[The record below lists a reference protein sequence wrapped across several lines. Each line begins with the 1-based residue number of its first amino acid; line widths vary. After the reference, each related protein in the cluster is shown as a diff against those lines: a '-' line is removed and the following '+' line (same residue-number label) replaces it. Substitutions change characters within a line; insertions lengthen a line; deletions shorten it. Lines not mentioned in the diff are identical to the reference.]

1 MTPDLVNIK
10 TTPMDTTTPNLEATF
25 STLVISIA
33 SSAIANLGLEKNPQ
47 TSKIEK
53 NLPVAQYSIDLLV
66 ILREKTKN
74 NLTESEKNY
83 LDAIIQDLQVKYIQV
98 R

>member
-1 MTPDLVNIK
+1 MNTETQK
-10 TTPMDTTTPNLEATF
+10 LEATF

-33 SSAIANLGLEKNPQ
+33 SSAIVNLGLEKNPQ
-47 TSKIEK
+47 TNKLEK

-66 ILREKTKN
+66 LLREKTKN
-74 NLTESEKNY
+74 NLSESEKNY

>member
-1 MTPDLVNIK
+1 MPIK
-10 TTPMDTTTPNLEATF
+10 FAAMNTENQNLEATF

-33 SSAIANLGLEKNPQ
+33 SSAIVNLGLEKNPQ
-47 TSKIEK
+47 TDQIEK
-53 NLPVAQYSIDLLV
+53 NLNIAQYSIDLLV
-66 ILREKTKN
+66 LLKDKTQN

-83 LDAIIQDLQVKYIQV
+83 LDAIIQDLQMKFVQA

>member
-1 MTPDLVNIK
+1 MKAESQT
-10 TTPMDTTTPNLEATF
+10 LEATF

-33 SSAIANLGLEKNPQ
+33 SSAIVNLGLEKNPQ
-47 TSKIEK
+47 TNAIEK

-66 ILREKTKN
+66 LLREKTKN

-83 LDAIIQDLQVKYIQV
+83 LDTIIQDLQVKFIQV

>member
-1 MTPDLVNIK
+1 MNTENQ
-10 TTPMDTTTPNLEATF
+10 NLEATF

-33 SSAIANLGLEKNPQ
+33 SSAIVNLGLEKNPQ
-47 TSKIEK
+47 TNQIEK
-53 NLPVAQYSIDLLV
+53 NLNVAQYSIDLLV
-66 ILREKTKN
+66 LLRDKTKN

-83 LDAIIQDLQVKYIQV
+83 LDAIIQDLQMKYVQA

>member
-1 MTPDLVNIK
+1 METQ
-10 TTPMDTTTPNLEATF
+10 NLEATF

-33 SSAIANLGLEKNPQ
+33 SSAIVNLGLEKNPQ
-47 TSKIEK
+47 TNKLEK
-53 NLPVAQYSIDLLV
+53 NLSVAQYSIDLLV
-66 ILREKTKN
+66 LLRDKTKN

>member
-1 MTPDLVNIK
+1 MVNS
-10 TTPMDTTTPNLEATF
+10 TQSLEATF

-33 SSAIANLGLEKNPQ
+33 SSAIVNLGLEKNPQ
-47 TSKIEK
+47 TNKIEK
-53 NLPVAQYSIDLLV
+53 NLEMAQYSIDLL
-66 ILREKTKN
+66 ILLREKTKN

-83 LDAIIQDLQVKYIQV
+83 LEAIIQDLQIKFVQA

>member
-1 MTPDLVNIK
+1 M
-10 TTPMDTTTPNLEATF
+10 TTTNTENQKLEATF

-33 SSAIANLGLEKNPQ
+33 SSAIVNLGLEKNPQ
-47 TSKIEK
+47 TNKIEK
-53 NLPVAQYSIDLLV
+53 NLSVAQYSIDLLV
-66 ILREKTKN
+66 LLRDKTKN
-74 NLTESEKNY
+74 NLTDSEKNY

>member
-1 MTPDLVNIK
+1 MNTENQK
-10 TTPMDTTTPNLEATF
+10 LEATF

-33 SSAIANLGLEKNPQ
+33 SSAVVNLGLEKNPQ
-47 TSKIEK
+47 TNKIEK

-66 ILREKTKN
+66 LLRDKTKN
-74 NLTESEKNY
+74 NLSDAEKNY
-83 LDAIIQDLQVKYIQV
+83 LDAIIQDLQMKFIQA